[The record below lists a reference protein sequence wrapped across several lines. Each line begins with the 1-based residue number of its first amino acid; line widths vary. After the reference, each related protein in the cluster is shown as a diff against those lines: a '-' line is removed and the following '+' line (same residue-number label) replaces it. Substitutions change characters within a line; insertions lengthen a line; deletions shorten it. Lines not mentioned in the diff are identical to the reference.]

1 MSLVSDCNL
10 MSQAPTQS
18 SAGRSHE
25 FALITLG
32 WVTTLDLSAHVV
44 EVLSSK
50 VTTQPNSSPAFP
62 RQ

>member
-18 SAGRSHE
+18 SAGRSQG

-32 WVTTLDLSAHVV
+32 VQGIYTGPECAAIRMCFYLFLKK
-44 EVLSSK
+44 SS
-50 VTTQPNSSPAFP
+50 
-62 RQ
+62 